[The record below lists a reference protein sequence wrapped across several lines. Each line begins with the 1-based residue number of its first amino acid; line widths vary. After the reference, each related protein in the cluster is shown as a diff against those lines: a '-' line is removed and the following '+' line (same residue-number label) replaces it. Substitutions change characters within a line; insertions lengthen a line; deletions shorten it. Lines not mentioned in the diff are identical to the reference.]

1 VGLTSCPGTTRLL
14 LPSSSEFS
22 ASSAEHSSG
31 ASSTVA
37 WYGFTEM
44 KSGASLY
51 SDRGVDTVLDGQ
63 VESVGVGG

>member
-1 VGLTSCPGTTRLL
+1 M
-14 LPSSSEFS
+14 
-22 ASSAEHSSG
+22 
-31 ASSTVA
+31 A